1 MLFKLKQLQEEYYY
15 NKDHIKQ
22 IRRSKNHYE
31 NCITS
36 KEIEVYNYLT
46 NELRKLKY
54 YNKRLRKF
62 IIKYRNFNY
71 NNDIFTIQLII
82 DLSDL
87 YRISINNSKCNS
99 ELINSLIFY
108 YNVDNIYFLQQLKRY
123 KLM

>member
-1 MLFKLKQLQEEYYY
+1 MLFKLKQLQEEYYS

-22 IRRSKNHYE
+22 IKRSKHHYE